1 MLAKDRTAL
10 LGSLLQVQRAAQK
23 LILAS
28 TDEQQRAA
36 AWSTPGVDPSHEPRI
51 GWTANAPS
59 ESARVA
65 IRRGAQVSLEHMEA
79 LFVLAR
85 HKSGFSV
92 ALAAVTRAALEA
104 FGRVFWLA
112 EADSIEEV
120 LRRLASQEFYDLK
133 FPVRNGKTV
142 TRFSR
147 VHRSESTA
155 ADYRQSIG
163 AWATQCGIK
172 LEELGPGAAAR
183 LVLDRS
189 HTEPQAGIIYSDLS
203 AVAHGQGGATANFYD
218 YTTRTLRLD
227 EQQLIE
233 YSLYLIEAARVV
245 ADAIA
250 ERFGVGSAAVG
261 AWAAVN
267 SSVDERLN
275 FIRPSGAT
283 QTD

>member
-1 MLAKDRTAL
+1 MLSKDRTAL
-10 LGSLLQVQRAAQK
+10 LGSLLQVQRAAQT

-51 GWTANAPS
+51 GWNANPPS

-65 IRRGAQVSLEHMEA
+65 IRRGAQVSLEHLEA

-104 FGRVFWLA
+104 FGRVLWLV
-112 EADSIEEV
+112 EADSTEEV
-120 LRRLASQEFYDLK
+120 LRRLASLEFYDLK

-147 VHRSESTA
+147 VHRSEGTA
-155 ADYRQSIG
+155 EDYKQSIG
-163 AWATQCGIK
+163 AWAEQRGVK
-172 LEELGPGAAAR
+172 LEELGPGVAAK
-183 LVLDRS
+183 LVLSRS
-189 HTEPQAGIIYSDLS
+189 HSKSQSGIIYSDLS

-218 YTTRTLRLD
+218 YKTRTLRLD

-233 YSLYLIEAARVV
+233 YSFYLIEAARVV
-245 ADAIA
+245 TDAIA
-250 ERFGVGSAAVG
+250 ERFRADPVDTET
-261 AWAAVN
+261 WAAVN
-267 SSVDERLN
+267 RLADGHLD
-275 FIRPSGAT
+275 FIRPPGKT
-283 QTD
+283 QAG